1 VTVELE
7 WLLTDTGLEVAS
19 LTDVTIVSKIQFVT
33 LEVRVI
39 EFKIFFWSVLEAI
52 GQIFPSGSSA
62 LLRSSGLASSTDCKS
77 W

>member
-1 VTVELE
+1 MTN
-7 WLLTDTGLEVAS
+7 TGLEVAS

-52 GQIFPSGSSA
+52 GADIPFWEFCVVTFFRISFID
-62 LLRSSGLASSTDCKS
+62 GL
-77 W
+77 